1 MLLPACG
8 GGGDDEGGTSDAVDE
23 ANVWSRVDPADVGI
37 DGAALA
43 RADRSIATKFPNV
56 RSLVVARDGR
66 LAFERY
72 YGGATA
78 DQVFDVYSVTKSV
91 VSALV
96 GIAISEGRLESVDQ
110 RLVEVFPDYS
120 SAADSGLRQ
129 VTLADLLTMRA
140 GFSGEP
146 IGSSSNWIRTLMTRP
161 LEHEPGQV
169 FVYDGGSS
177 HLLSAVLTKVT
188 GEKASVLASERIFRP
203 LGIGDGW
210 RWPDDGQGVSVGGD
224 GLGMRARDL
233 AKLGQLYLQEGRWN
247 GKQVVP
253 EAWVRRSTRMHTAVG
268 VPGQGY
274 GYQWWVQNG
283 PRGKAYAALGYGG
296 QAIVVLPAL
305 DLVIVLTTV
314 PRGDTDVRAIVR
326 MILPAVESR

>member
-1 MLLPACG
+1 M
-8 GGGDDEGGTSDAVDE
+8 
-23 ANVWSRVDPADVGI
+23 
-37 DGAALA
+37 
-43 RADRSIATKFPNV
+43 
-56 RSLVVARDGR
+56 
-66 LAFERY
+66 
-72 YGGATA
+72 

-96 GIAISEGRLESVDQ
+96 GIALADGKLESVDQ
-110 RLVEVFPDYS
+110 RLVEFFPAHAS
-120 SAADSGLRQ
+120 VADSGLRQ

-146 IGSSSNWIRTLMTRP
+146 IEVSDNWIRTLMARP

-169 FVYDGGSS
+169 FVYDSGSS

-188 GEKASVLASERIFRP
+188 GRMASALARERIFRP

-233 AKLGQLYLQEGRWN
+233 AKLGQLYLQKGRWN
-247 GKQVVP
+247 GKQLVP
-253 EAWVRRSTRMHTAVG
+253 AAWVRRSTRMQTTIG

-274 GYQWWVQNG
+274 GYQWWVQKG
-283 PRGKAYAALGYGG
+283 PRGTAYAALGYGG
-296 QAIVVLPAL
+296 QAIVVFPAL
-305 DLVIVLTTV
+305 DLVVVLTTV
-314 PRGDTDVRAIVR
+314 PSGDTDVRAIVR
-326 MILPAVESR
+326 MIVAAVESR